1 MNPEINHYPYIN
13 WLKGR
18 SEGNHDFYRE
28 LSGRFPADLRN
39 HLWDLYKKLFGGDK
53 ETKMG

>member
-1 MNPEINHYPYIN
+1 
-13 WLKGR
+13 LKGR

-28 LSGRFPADLRN
+28 FSGRFPADLRN